1 MQRIFKQSDHY
12 RSTALKGLYLTGLAA
27 FLFFISGCDL
37 LLTNWDDGND
47 SQQYRFQ
54 QPWNVTTVSAYDDIR
69 WGNLTLIENKLD
81 SAIIPT
87 FWFNQKT
94 TWPQKFSS
102 IANSV
107 MEKAKNPGLGI
118 RSLHAQGITGKGV
131 TVAII
136 DQNIFLDHPEFAGK
150 VLKYE
155 TFGEAKKAGAS
166 MHGPAVL
173 SLLVGTST
181 GTAPDATVY
190 FAAADSWTQDAK
202 TQADALRW
210 IINENRQLPTDK
222 KIRVVSLSAAPSG
235 PGSPFTKN
243 NSDWDSAR
251 IQAEQEGI
259 IVLDCTRDHGK
270 TAACYYKLLS
280 PDSLDGC
287 TLGYSGIVPTIDTNR
302 IYIPTSLRTTAEEYQ
317 MGTFEYQY
325 TGRGGLSW
333 SVPYLTGVLALG
345 WQIRPELTG
354 EEMLSLAFSSAYYK
368 NGGKI
373 INPVAFIDSVQN
385 YHR

>member
-1 MQRIFKQSDHY
+1 MLH
-12 RSTALKGLYLTGLAA
+12 LTSFAA
-27 FLFFISGCDL
+27 CLFLISGCDL
-37 LLTNWDDGND
+37 LLTNWDDKEGQN
-47 SQQYRFQ
+47 RFQ
-54 QPWNVTTVSAYDDIR
+54 KPWNVSTVSPYDDIR
-69 WGNLTLIENKLD
+69 WGNLAQVETKLD

-107 MEKAKNPGLGI
+107 LERAKNPGLGV
-118 RSLHAQGITGKGV
+118 RSLHAQGITGRGV

-150 VLKYE
+150 VIDYQP
-155 TFGEAKKAGAS
+155 FGEAKRAGAS

-190 FAAADSWTQDAK
+190 FAAADSWTQDAR

-210 IINENRQLPTDK
+210 IIDKNRQLPPGK
-222 KIRVVSLSAAPSG
+222 KIRAVSISAAPSG

-243 NSDWDSAR
+243 NSEWDNAR
-251 IQAEQEGI
+251 ILAEQEGI
-259 IVLDCTRDHGK
+259 IVLDCTRNHGK
-270 TAACYYKLLS
+270 TAACFYNLQY
-280 PDSLDGC
+280 PDSISGC
-287 TLGYSGIVPTIDTNR
+287 TLGYSGYPAIIDTSR
-302 IYIPTSLRTTAEEYQ
+302 LYIPTSVRTTAEEYNQ
-317 MGTFEYQY
+317 WTFEYQY

-333 SVPYLTGVLALG
+333 SIPYLTGVLALG

-354 EEMLSLAFSSAYYK
+354 EEMLSLTFASAYYK
-368 NGGKI
+368 DGGKI
-373 INPVAFIDSVQN
+373 INPVAFIDSVRT

>member
-1 MQRIFKQSDHY
+1 MQRTFKRSDHH
-12 RSTALKGLYLTGLAA
+12 RSSAFIMLHLTSFAA
-27 FLFFISGCDL
+27 CLFLISGCDL
-37 LLTNWDDGND
+37 LLTNWDDNAGEQNGF
-47 SQQYRFQ
+47 R
-54 QPWNVTTVSAYDDIR
+54 QPWNVSSINAYDDIR
-69 WGNLTLIENKLD
+69 WGNLEFVENKLN

-94 TWPQKFSS
+94 IWPQKFSS

-107 MEKAKNPGLGI
+107 MENAKNPGLGV

-150 VLKYE
+150 VINYQL
-155 TFGEAKKAGAS
+155 FGETKKAGPS

-173 SLLVGTST
+173 SLLAGTSI

-210 IINENRQLPTDK
+210 IINENRQLPSSK
-222 KIRVVSLSAAPSG
+222 KIRAVSISAAPSG

-243 NSDWDSAR
+243 NSEWDSAR
-251 IQAEQEGI
+251 ILAEQEGI

-270 TAACYYKLLS
+270 TAACFYNLQY
-280 PDSLDGC
+280 PDSISGC
-287 TLGYSGIVPTIDTNR
+287 TLGYSGLPATIDASR
-302 IYIPTSLRTTAEEYQ
+302 LYIPTSVRTTAEEYNQ
-317 MGTFEYQY
+317 GTFEYQY

-333 SVPYLTGVLALG
+333 SIPYLTGVLALG

-368 NGGKI
+368 DGGKI
-373 INPVAFIDSVQN
+373 INPVAFIDSVRN

>member
-1 MQRIFKQSDHY
+1 MQRAFKQSDHL
-12 RSTALKGLYLTGLAA
+12 RSTALSGLYLTGLAA
-27 FLFFISGCDL
+27 CLFLISGCDL
-37 LLTNWDDGND
+37 LLTNWDDNAGEQNGF
-47 SQQYRFQ
+47 RP
-54 QPWNVTTVSAYDDIR
+54 PWKVTTISAYDDIR
-69 WGNLTLIENKLD
+69 WGDLTIVENKLD

-107 MEKAKNPGLGI
+107 MENAKNPGLGI

-150 VLKYE
+150 VISYQL
-155 TFGEAKKAGAS
+155 FGEAKKASAS

-173 SLLVGTST
+173 SLLAGTSI

-210 IINENRQLPTDK
+210 IINENRQLPSSK
-222 KIRVVSLSAAPSG
+222 KIRAVSISAAPSG
-235 PGSPFTKN
+235 PGSLFTKN
-243 NSDWDSAR
+243 NSEWDIAR
-251 IQAEQEGI
+251 ILAEQEGI

-270 TAACYYKLLS
+270 TAACFYNLQY
-280 PDSLDGC
+280 PDSISGC
-287 TLGYSGIVPTIDTNR
+287 TLGYSGFPATIDPSR
-302 IYIPTSLRTTAEEYQ
+302 LYIPTSVRTTAEEYNQ
-317 MGTFEYQY
+317 GTFEYQY

-333 SVPYLTGVLALG
+333 SIPYLTGVLALG

-368 NGGKI
+368 DGGKI
-373 INPVAFIDSVQN
+373 INPVAFIDSVRN